1 MAAVRLDDHP
11 IKRNENGF
19 ASPSCAGLLGWL
31 PAVPQG
37 TVSVAAR
44 TAIGAAGRTVLNLLL
59 RRARR

>member
-1 MAAVRLDDHP
+1 MAAVRLDEHP

-19 ASPSCAGLLGWL
+19 ASPCAGLLGWL